1 MVPAPAHSA
10 ALPPA
15 LLRDH
20 YPSSTKMKCVDC
32 RLFASDAEIQAEGG
46 DGAMVDIFSCV
57 YMRYLWLKPGTT
69 YGIRRS
75 LHISPRRVPTRVSPH
90 LVLVSLPFLITLF
103 ATNTPGTDLD
113 NVRRRSEISAPKAET
128 LGHWRVMGLHL
139 KSANVAQAALGRNQL
154 LPLGVQILADAAR
167 SLRTI
172 ADMYRLLQSRYSLG
186 LITHTPHNP

>member
-20 YPSSTKMKCVDC
+20 YPSSTKMKYSLIRWLVHPDEYLRCVDC
-32 RLFASDAEIQAEGG
+32 RLFASDAEIRAEGG

-75 LHISPRRVPTRVSPH
+75 LHISPRRAPTRVSPH
-90 LVLVSLPFLITLF
+90 LVLVIVTGFTLS
-103 ATNTPGTDLD
+103 DLD
-113 NVRRRSEISAPKAET
+113 NVRRRSEISAPKVCYSVFSTGRDFGT
-128 LGHWRVMGLHL
+128 LEGDGTSYV
-139 KSANVAQAALGRNQL
+139 V
-154 LPLGVQILADAAR
+154 
-167 SLRTI
+167 
-172 ADMYRLLQSRYSLG
+172 
-186 LITHTPHNP
+186 